1 MVMAALSL
9 SRLFSQSI
17 AGTALWRPLFCGGG
31 TQIRRNAR
39 HRTTTLLAVSERS
52 NLISSDF
59 QLSTSSSLPQ
69 RSNRVRGR
77 ASSGDKEPG
86 GSASVT
92 TSLASEAA
100 GFVYSGMDHLL
111 LWCSQFESIFRVN
124 VAIVVKGSC
133 QFHDVNWIPIES
145 TIFLGDSIE

>member
-1 MVMAALSL
+1 MVMAAVSL

-31 TQIRRNAR
+31 TPIRQNVR
-39 HRTTTLLAVSERS
+39 HRTTSLLAVSERS

-59 QLSTSSSLPQ
+59 QLSPSPSLPQ
-69 RSNRVRGR
+69 RSNRVCGR

-86 GSASVT
+86 GSAFVA

-100 GFVYSGMDHLL
+100 GFVNSGMDHLL
-111 LWCSQFESIFRVN
+111 LWYSQFESIE
-124 VAIVVKGSC
+124 VKLNPKLNFAMRKAFSL
-133 QFHDVNWIPIES
+133 DLEVSES
-145 TIFLGDSIE
+145 VISGF